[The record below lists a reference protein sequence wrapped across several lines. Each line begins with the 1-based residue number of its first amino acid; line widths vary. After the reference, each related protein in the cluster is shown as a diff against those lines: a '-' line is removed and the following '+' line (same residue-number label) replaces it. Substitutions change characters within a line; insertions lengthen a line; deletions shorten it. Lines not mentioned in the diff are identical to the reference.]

1 MNKCYALV
9 WNASQGCWN
18 VASEGTR
25 RRGKTAGVRAVAAS
39 LLALM
44 GAGVLAP
51 AYALPTDPKV
61 VAGSGDIQL
70 VGAKNMS
77 INQHTEKLITNWDSF
92 SVGAG
97 ERVTFNQPT
106 STSIALNRVLGTRG
120 SDIQGN
126 IDANGKVFL
135 VNPNGVLFGRNAQV
149 NVGGL
154 VVSTQ
159 NIKDADFLASKFQF
173 SGSSTSEVL
182 NMGRLSA
189 AEGGSIALLGARV
202 DNQGTILAQMGTAAL
217 GAGGDFTL
225 NFDGN
230 RLLDIQVN
238 GAVTDALAKNG
249 GLLKADGGQVL
260 MTARATTTVLGSVV
274 NNQGAIEARS
284 LRGQAGKI
292 ILDGGS
298 GKVLVAGALSA
309 NALNEPGHGG
319 TVEMKAAEVE
329 VNLAT
334 QVNTLASNGN
344 NGIWKISA
352 DKVDVHRTALA
363 SGGTVHVDT
372 LSRNLA
378 TTNIELNSTKGDLN
392 LNGPVAWASGNRLA
406 LNSAGD
412 LNLNGKLTATG
423 VNARLGLQAKGGI
436 EINDK
441 IVISGAS
448 SGMSLDA
455 GNGHRVNGNA
465 SVTLA
470 GANASYVS
478 GGYYYTVVQTL
489 AQLQAINTNLD
500 GLYVLGNNILGSY
513 YCTALQSIGG
523 PAGVFTGTLDGL
535 GNTIGNLSIT
545 NTGANV
551 GLFARSSG
559 TLSNLKL
566 DNLRVSDSN
575 YGAGP
580 SSLGALVGINNGLV
594 SNVTATRVS
603 VNGSSSRSNAVGGLV
618 GRNNGGRIR
627 AASVSGTVSGYAP
640 TTAIGGLV
648 GENASNGRQ
657 ALIEDSNSSVQI
669 AARSTERNSLGG
681 VGGLVGLNS
690 RGVIN
695 NSHSQGRVD
704 ASRAGLNVGGLV
716 GFNLMGEIFRSSAS
730 GQVVA
735 GSAGYTGGLVGL
747 NSNGV
752 ISQSQASGM
761 VSSSSGL
768 ATGGLVGRNEGD
780 SELRNVKASGN
791 VTDSYGADI
800 GGLIGVNTA
809 ARVDTAEATGKV
821 SGGANSRVGGLV
833 GSNISAS
840 LDHVIARGDVFGGIN
855 SQVGGI
861 AGSNSGEISS
871 ADTSG
876 IVSGGSNSSLG
887 GLVGTNFGSIMASSS
902 KNDVRGGS
910 RSRIGGLVGE
920 NQIQGRISSSS
931 SESTVSGDYY
941 TTMGGIAGVNL
952 GRIEYSGV
960 SGRINFRP
968 QSNYG
973 QIYGSLVGE
982 NRGVLVGNY
991 VTGEAAVLPPAGVD
1005 YGQIW

>member
-284 LRGQAGKI
+284 LRGQSGKI

-392 LNGPVAWASGNRLA
+392 LNGPVYWAVGSKLT
-406 LNSAGD
+406 LNSAA
-412 LNLNGKLTATG
+412 NL
-423 VNARLGLQAKGGI
+423 
-436 EINDK
+436 
-441 IVISGAS
+441 
-448 SGMSLDA
+448 
-455 GNGHRVNGNA
+455 
-465 SVTLA
+465 
-470 GANASYVS
+470 
-478 GGYYYTVVQTL
+478 
-489 AQLQAINTNLD
+489 
-500 GLYVLGNNILGSY
+500 
-513 YCTALQSIGG
+513 
-523 PAGVFTGTLDGL
+523 
-535 GNTIGNLSIT
+535 
-545 NTGANV
+545 
-551 GLFARSSG
+551 
-559 TLSNLKL
+559 NLKL

-594 SNVTATRVS
+594 SNVTATRIS

-876 IVSGGSNSSLG
+876 LVSGGSNSSVG

-902 KNDVRGGS
+902 KSDVRGGS

-920 NQIQGRISSSS
+920 NQVQGRISSSS
-931 SESTVSGDYY
+931 SEGAVSGDYY

-960 SGRINFRP
+960 SGKINFKP

-982 NRGVLVGNY
+982 NRGVLVDNY

>member
-106 STSIALNRVLGTRG
+106 STSIALNRVVGTNGSQILGKL
-120 SDIQGN
+120 
-126 IDANGKVFL
+126 DANGKVFL
-135 VNPNGVLFGRNAQV
+135 VNPNGVVFGRTAQV

-284 LRGQAGKI
+284 LRGQSGKI

-392 LNGPVAWASGNRLA
+392 LNGPVYWAVGSKLT
-406 LNSAGD
+406 LNSAA
-412 LNLNGKLTATG
+412 NL
-423 VNARLGLQAKGGI
+423 
-436 EINDK
+436 
-441 IVISGAS
+441 
-448 SGMSLDA
+448 
-455 GNGHRVNGNA
+455 
-465 SVTLA
+465 
-470 GANASYVS
+470 
-478 GGYYYTVVQTL
+478 
-489 AQLQAINTNLD
+489 
-500 GLYVLGNNILGSY
+500 
-513 YCTALQSIGG
+513 
-523 PAGVFTGTLDGL
+523 
-535 GNTIGNLSIT
+535 
-545 NTGANV
+545 
-551 GLFARSSG
+551 
-559 TLSNLKL
+559 NLKL

-594 SNVTATRVS
+594 SNVTATRIS

-876 IVSGGSNSSLG
+876 LVSGGSNSSVG

-902 KNDVRGGS
+902 KSDVRGGS

-920 NQIQGRISSSS
+920 NQVQGRISSSS
-931 SESTVSGDYY
+931 SEGAVSGDYY

-960 SGRINFRP
+960 SGKINFKP

-982 NRGVLVGNY
+982 NRGVLVDNY

>member
-106 STSIALNRVLGTRG
+106 STSIALNRVVGTNGSQILGKL
-120 SDIQGN
+120 
-126 IDANGKVFL
+126 DANGKVFL
-135 VNPNGVLFGRNAQV
+135 VNPNGVVFGKTAQV

-230 RLLDIQVN
+230 GLLNLQVN
-238 GAVTDALAKNG
+238 AGAVDALAHNG

-284 LRGQAGKI
+284 LRGQSGKI

-392 LNGPVAWASGNRLA
+392 LNGPVYWAVGSKLT
-406 LNSAGD
+406 LNSAA
-412 LNLNGKLTATG
+412 NL
-423 VNARLGLQAKGGI
+423 
-436 EINDK
+436 
-441 IVISGAS
+441 
-448 SGMSLDA
+448 
-455 GNGHRVNGNA
+455 
-465 SVTLA
+465 
-470 GANASYVS
+470 
-478 GGYYYTVVQTL
+478 
-489 AQLQAINTNLD
+489 
-500 GLYVLGNNILGSY
+500 
-513 YCTALQSIGG
+513 
-523 PAGVFTGTLDGL
+523 
-535 GNTIGNLSIT
+535 
-545 NTGANV
+545 
-551 GLFARSSG
+551 
-559 TLSNLKL
+559 NLKL

-594 SNVTATRVS
+594 SNVTATRIS

-876 IVSGGSNSSLG
+876 LVSGGSNSSVG

-902 KNDVRGGS
+902 KSDVRGGS

-920 NQIQGRISSSS
+920 NQVQGRISSSS
-931 SESTVSGDYY
+931 SEGAVSGDYY

-960 SGRINFRP
+960 SGKINFKP

-982 NRGVLVGNY
+982 NRGVLVDNY